1 MVGDGVV
8 TTTPPHPPE
17 GILWKSKENCYIV
30 VVMWW
35 CGPVIPHHI
44 HLRKSFKDLEKID
57 ILMVWWCDGV
67 ALWSYV
73 AVVGNGVVTTTPP
86 HHHCTTTSTTKA
98 PQYHTNTPS
107 LHHTTTSQHTTAHH
121 HTIPP
126 HPPEGILNL
135 EF

>member
-86 HHHCTTTSTTKA
+86 HHHCTIHLHSTIVSH
-98 PQYHTNTPS
+98 QHTFTPS
-107 LHHTTTSQHTTAHH
+107 HHNITAHYSTPPHHTTTATWR
-121 HTIPP
+121 
-126 HPPEGILNL
+126 HPQFRILV
-135 EF
+135 